1 MTPRPGGRPP
11 SRRRSPR
18 RRGNAGA
25 RELALQILLA
35 AESRK
40 AYSDRLLET
49 RLKTSGL
56 SEVDASLVTA
66 LVQGTLR
73 HRALL
78 DHHLAAMA
86 RGFETLPAP
95 IRAALRLG
103 AFQMLVLTRIPESAA
118 VDESVELAKRHGHP
132 GTAGLANAVLRR
144 LARGDRA
151 PLPDI
156 SVDPVGHLAVRTS
169 HPRWLVDRWAR
180 RYGAEEAGRL
190 LEADNVE
197 PRVSVRPNL
206 HRMDADGVL
215 AALRAEGHEAVPGP
229 NGGPVWILPRG
240 FVASRSRLFREG
252 FLSLQDEAEASVALL
267 LDPKPGQRALDLAA
281 APGGKASQ
289 IAERVAPGGSLFAL
303 ERHFSR
309 ARALR
314 ENLVQRL
321 RLPAVYVVCADGTRP
336 PIRGEFDRVLVDAPC
351 TGLGVL
357 RRRADA
363 RWRKEESS
371 IAEMASLQRE
381 LLDAG
386 AVRTR
391 PQGILVYSVCSLEP
405 EETDEIVETFLKA
418 HPDFEQEDARP
429 FLPPGF
435 AGREPLLRALP
446 HRHGTDGVF
455 AVRLRRS

>member
-1 MTPRPGGRPP
+1 MTPRPGGPP
-11 SRRRSPR
+11 PARRRPKPH
-18 RRGNAGA
+18 GNAGA

-49 RLKTSGL
+49 RLKSSGL
-56 SEVDASLVTA
+56 SEADASLVTA

-78 DHHLAAMA
+78 DHHLAAMT
-86 RGFETLPAP
+86 RGYETLPGP

-151 PLPDI
+151 PLPDA
-156 SVDPVGHLAVRTS
+156 STDPVAHLAIRTS
-169 HPRWLVDRWAR
+169 HPRWLVERWVR
-180 RYGAEEAGRL
+180 RYGPDEAGRL

-206 HRMDADGVL
+206 HRMDARAFL
-215 AALRAEGHEAVPGP
+215 AALRAEGHEAEPGP
-229 NGGPVWILPRG
+229 NGGPVWVLPRG

-267 LDPKPGQRALDLAA
+267 LDARPGQRALDLAA
-281 APGGKASQ
+281 APGGKSSQ
-289 IAERVAPGGSLFAL
+289 IAERIAPGGALFAL
-303 ERHFSR
+303 ERHWSR
-309 ARALR
+309 ALALR
-314 ENLVQRL
+314 ENLVRRL
-321 RLPAVYVVCADGTRP
+321 RLPAVYVVCADGTCP

-363 RWRKEESS
+363 RWRKEGSS
-371 IAEMASLQRE
+371 IVEMAALQRA

-386 AVRTR
+386 AARTR
-391 PQGILVYSVCSLEP
+391 PQGVLVYSVCSLEP
-405 EETDEIVETFLKA
+405 EETDEIVETFLRA
-418 HPDFEQEDARP
+418 HPEFEREDARP

-435 AGREPLLRALP
+435 VGQEPVLRALP

-455 AVRLRRS
+455 AARLRRS

>member
-11 SRRRSPR
+11 ARRFPR
-18 RRGNAGA
+18 RRGNTGA

-35 AESRK
+35 TESRK

-56 SEVDASLVTA
+56 SDADASLVTA
-66 LVQGTLR
+66 LVQGILR

-78 DHHLAAMA
+78 DHHLAAMT
-86 RGFETLPAP
+86 RGFDTLPGP

-151 PLPDI
+151 PLPDAT
-156 SVDPVGHLAVRTS
+156 VDPVGHLAVRTS
-169 HPRWLVDRWAR
+169 HPRWLVERWVR
-180 RYGAEEAGRL
+180 RYGADEAGRL
-190 LEADNVE
+190 LDADNIE

-206 HRMDADGVL
+206 HRMDAGAVF
-215 AALRAEGHEAVPGP
+215 AALRAEGHDAVPGP
-229 NGGPVWILPRG
+229 NGGPVLVLPRG

-267 LDPKPGQRALDLAA
+267 LEAKPGQRALDLAA

-289 IAERVAPGGSLFAL
+289 IAEGVAPGGALFAL

-309 ARALR
+309 ARAMK

-321 RLPAVYVVCADGTRP
+321 RLPAVYVICADGTCP
-336 PIRGEFDRVLVDAPC
+336 PLRGGFDRVLVDAPC

-371 IAEMASLQRE
+371 IAEMAALQRA
-381 LLDAG
+381 LLDQG
-386 AVRTR
+386 AARTR
-391 PQGILVYSVCSLEP
+391 SGGILVYSVCSLEP
-405 EETDEIVETFLKA
+405 EETDEIVETFLNA
-418 HPDFEQEDARP
+418 HAEFHREDARP

-435 AGREPLLRALP
+435 VGDEPVLRALP